1 MLKTIKIFAIAM
13 VVAGSASTAFAAPR
27 HDYSQDQQIQ
37 SIDASANTSTD
48 RNSMV
53 EEIGN

>member
-1 MLKTIKIFAIAM
+1 MLKSIKIFAIAM

-27 HDYSQDQQIQ
+27 HDYSQDQQIE
-37 SIDASANTSTD
+37 SINASANTSTD

-53 EEIGN
+53 EQTGN